1 MALLE
6 VQNLTKRFGGL
17 VAVNDVSLSVETG
30 EIRGLIGPNGAG
42 KTTLF
47 NVISGALKPST
58 GRIRFDGRDITGV
71 AMHALVKRG
80 VVRTFQHSQ
89 LFPGFTVLR
98 NVLIGLHLHA
108 GSGFLEGLVNSP
120 ATRRRREELEDRA
133 MEIIRFVGISA
144 RAHELAGTLPHGYKR
159 ILQVAI
165 ALGPSPRLLLLD
177 EPVAGMNHED
187 VDRMMDL
194 VRDLRQKRGITIVLV
209 EHNMK
214 AVMNVCDRITCIQ
227 FGRKIA
233 EGTPEDVSRDPTVI
247 EAYLGTYDD
256 AEDDPMPYADSH
268 DASNV
273 DSHDAA

>member
-6 VQNLTKRFGGL
+6 IQGLSKRFGGL
-17 VAVNDVSLSVETG
+17 VAVNDVSLSVEAG

-47 NVISGALKPST
+47 NVISGALKPSA

-71 AMHALVKRG
+71 PMHALVRRG

-98 NVLIGLHLHA
+98 NVLIGVLIGLHLHA
-108 GSGFLEGLVNSP
+108 GSGLLEGLVNSP

-133 MEIIRFVGISA
+133 MEIVRFVGISA

-165 ALGPSPRLLLLD
+165 ALGPTPRLLLLD

-194 VRDLRQKRGITIVLV
+194 VRDLREKRGITVVLV

-233 EGTPEDVSRDPTVI
+233 EGTPEVVSRDPTVI
-247 EAYLGTYDD
+247 EAYLGTFDD
-256 AEDDPMPYADSH
+256 DS
-268 DASNV
+268 SNI